1 MEQVEFGGEN
11 VSSALEPPL
20 QTLTW
25 LLVVGFTGGCERARG
40 RNRELSDPKQFGH
53 ALFLREWCFCHRLGA
68 KKTPSV
74 VPSQLLG
81 LVRRTR

>member
-11 VSSALEPPL
+11 MSSALEPPL

-25 LLVVGFTGGCERARG
+25 LLVVGFTGGCEGARG

-53 ALFLREWCFCHRLGA
+53 ALFLREWHFCRSFGA
-68 KKTPSV
+68 KKPPSV
-74 VPSQLLG
+74 VHSQLLG